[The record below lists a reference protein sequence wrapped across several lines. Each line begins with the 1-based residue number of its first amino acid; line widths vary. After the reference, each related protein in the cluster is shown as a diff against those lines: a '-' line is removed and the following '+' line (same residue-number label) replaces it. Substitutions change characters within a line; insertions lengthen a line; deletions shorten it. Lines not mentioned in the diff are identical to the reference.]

1 MTEDKPQLLASP
13 APVVDEVDD
22 MPTGAEEL
30 IQQKDLDMLCNAW
43 SSWVRSRRLYVKPS
57 APVSLLGKLTTKSS
71 GRSQSDGPN
80 AIASAELMAF
90 HLALLGQPAEALD
103 RRVFELHY
111 FWGVRNI
118 KAAASELGISRQ
130 HWYRLVSSF
139 RARVYLASRDILESN
154 LTAAASLPST
164 MTEKV

>member
-90 HLALLGQPAEALD
+90 HLALLGQPAEALEVQISWFFGQGSTPPAEEIVRVRVLPAWLRID
-103 RRVFELHY
+103 ARFGSLYRRRGDPAVVL
-111 FWGVRNI
+111 R
-118 KAAASELGISRQ
+118 
-130 HWYRLVSSF
+130 
-139 RARVYLASRDILESN
+139 
-154 LTAAASLPST
+154 
-164 MTEKV
+164 